1 MGKFS
6 TSGGFS
12 TSRGDVH
19 LDPRLLDIIE
29 QAAASSGYNVEA
41 TSGVAARSTGTQNHP
56 HGYAVDI
63 SLVDPK
69 TGQRFD
75 NYHGD
80 LPNNFPVYERFAQTA
95 RVIQQQKYPELND
108 QFRWGGYF
116 AAGKNP
122 LDLMHFDVTPG
133 APKMAGGAWNTGAVP
148 ASLKHYG
155 IVNHNTGLGDD
166 RYRNQIVAQLGNAP
180 AYTPPSGMASD
191 AQPMV
196 RPAAFS
202 PPPPRSRPDF
212 GIPARPMTEDG
223 GKLSPQQVANL
234 YAGILPPQPPKYG
247 FDNAPASFGT
257 PTVGGLSGADYTPGD
272 FAPTSQTWDGR
283 YATDP
288 RMSQLGQPARPVI
301 PPSVAPTLAQTR
313 AEQMQMRPPVAP
325 SLPPPPPPGMFPA
338 RPAGPPAGM
347 PAAPPQ
353 PPQMDPIS
361 GQPISLS
368 QFQDFLATG
377 TPSTPPMPMA
387 RPPIPTS
394 APMPRPMPQQQ
405 QGGGNGS
412 GGTYTVQPGDTLSGI
427 ASKLGTNVGTLA
439 AANGISNPNQIMAG
453 QRLSTGGGGQG
464 YVPTPI
470 ARPMQAAMPPPPVPM
485 NRPGALGGGG
495 FLSGPPGQVN
505 WNVADPGMG
514 GLNGWQY
521 GQPHP
526 TTAVGTALSVRPP
539 QQQGGGGG
547 GRRFGRRHD
556 LQQPD
561 QIRRDPRRAQRGSS
575 PPRVAGQPLRRSTP

>member
-1 MGKFS
+1 MAGRVVQIQGGSAKTRREPIAPKLENLLNSVGDEAGVYFEVV
-6 TSGGFS
+6 SGGQ
-12 TSRGDVH
+12 D
-19 LDPRLLDIIE
+19 D
-29 QAAASSGYNVEA
+29 
-41 TSGVAARSTGTQNHP
+41 
-56 HGYAVDI
+56 
-63 SLVDPK
+63 K
-69 TGQRFD
+69 TGYTGSTRHD
-75 NYHGD
+75 HGNAAD
-80 LPNNFPVYERFAQTA
+80 LKAYTVNSDGSKHYLDQSNPNDRQTWEQIVKLS
-95 RVIQQQKYPELND
+95 R
-108 QFRWGGYF
+108 
-116 AAGKNP
+116 AAGA
-122 LDLMHFDVTPG
+122 TGIG
-133 APKMAGGAWNTGAVP
+133 AAENYMGNEEMYIGFNGEDRTGPQARKASTYQGVWGAGGDAALAPSWLRSAWNDGGHLPPRDIPTAG
-148 ASLKHYG
+148 G
-155 IVNHNTGLGDD
+155 
-166 RYRNQIVAQLGNAP
+166 QAP
-180 AYTPPSGMASD
+180 APVA
-191 AQPMV
+191 

-202 PPPPRSRPDF
+202 PPPPRTRPDF

-234 YAGILPPQPPKYG
+234 YAGILPPTPPKYG

-257 PTVGGLSGADYTPGD
+257 PTVGGLSGADYTPGG
-272 FAPTSQTWDGR
+272 FAPTAQTWDGR

-526 TTAVGTALSVRPP
+526 ATAVGTALSVRPVRCWDACTGSP
-539 QQQGGGGG
+539 GGGGNGGGGG
-547 GRRFGRRHD
+547 SGGGTIYTNPNKYGATQEERNAAAAHREW
-556 LQQPD
+556 L
-561 QIRRDPRRAQRGSS
+561 AN
-575 PPRVAGQPLRRSTP
+575 L